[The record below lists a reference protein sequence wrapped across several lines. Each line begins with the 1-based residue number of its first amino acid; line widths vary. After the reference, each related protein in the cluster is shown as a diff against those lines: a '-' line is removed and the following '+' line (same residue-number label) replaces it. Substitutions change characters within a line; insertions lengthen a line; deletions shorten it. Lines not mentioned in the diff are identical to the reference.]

1 MRGTD
6 PALYASYMSK
16 TDTQAADG
24 TLAETPIPTTV
35 LLRMGATQGLGDL
48 GVLSS
53 AGLRAEAQANLEN
66 EAGDEEGEGR
76 QRVRIE
82 CGAEVVTGSEERWT
96 VYEVS
101 WVTLVVLQVVVALV
115 VVACVAEGVMLGM
128 KW

>member
-1 MRGTD
+1 
-6 PALYASYMSK
+6 MSK

-35 LLRMGATQGLGDL
+35 LLRMGATQGLGNL
-48 GVLSS
+48 GVLSD
-53 AGLRAEAQANLEN
+53 AGLRAEAQANLAN
-66 EAGDEEGEGR
+66 EANDQEQSEGTSR
-76 QRVRIE
+76 LRIE
-82 CGAEVVTGSEERWT
+82 CTAEMERASEDRWT

-115 VVACVAEGVMLGM
+115 LVACVAEGIMLGM